1 MNVEIITPRG
11 TLPSTHHNSKRYVEA
26 VSGESYRIRLSNT
39 TGRRRLVVLSVD
51 GLNTIDGSSA
61 DYSGRGW
68 VVGPHSSIILTGW
81 KLNDQQA
88 AAFTFGSSEE
98 SYAAESGHGTKNV
111 GVIGAA
117 VFEEKRRRRE
127 KNPWDDGS
135 VWRTPMKS
143 SGRLTRTAGGLKAS
157 WSSGGTYSSTASPQT
172 CSRPTA
178 TVNTSSVGTQFG
190 QKVDMATTTT
200 TFVRATSA
208 PAEIISLHY
217 GTAEDLQSWGVTVPV
232 AGPAP
237 SPFPGEGCAPPPGWQ
252 G

>member
-1 MNVEIITPRG
+1 MELLGESAASRVVDRLLLAEMARRGFVQRPAEEPDMNVEIITPRG

-117 VFEEKRRRRE
+117 VFEEKRR
-127 KNPWDDGS
+127 
-135 VWRTPMKS
+135 
-143 SGRLTRTAGGLKAS
+143 
-157 WSSGGTYSSTASPQT
+157 
-172 CSRPTA
+172 
-178 TVNTSSVGTQFG
+178 
-190 QKVDMATTTT
+190 
-200 TFVRATSA
+200 
-208 PAEIISLHY
+208 
-217 GTAEDLQSWGVTVPV
+217 
-232 AGPAP
+232 
-237 SPFPGEGCAPPPGWQ
+237 
-252 G
+252 